1 MSHNTKS
8 SIESQNIAEDGPPMS
23 VGEHPNAITNRFYTY
38 ERVQEIVAFIQKLV
52 PTKPEL
58 AIICG
63 SGLGGLAELIVDKIV
78 IPYVDIPHFPKSTV
92 VGHRSNLVFGTFNGL
107 YVVCMQ
113 GRLHPYEG
121 YTTAMCAFP
130 VRVMRMLGA
139 HSLIVTCAAGSVN
152 QDYNVGDIMLIKDHL
167 NFPNLAG
174 NNPLIGHND
183 ERFGPRFPPVGHA
196 YDREYL
202 LEMKR
207 IARKYNLQLR
217 EGVYCGLGGPCYE
230 TIAEIKMLRLLGGD
244 AVGMST
250 VHEVTF
256 AAHCGFLTLGIALI
270 TNKGLTDY
278 DTTYEAVHEDVI
290 RIIKSVFR
298 KRFSNLSLAI
308 TNRLWLNA
316 DTNYECDVLL
326 TFPARID
333 DHVIIWFLEKFIQL
347 QPDIRISIKY
357 HFTTGVYGFYLTFIY
372 ERILKGADTLQLE
385 KPIKQE
391 FGGGY
396 RIFLFDELEF
406 YEGVED
412 EENFFSTQE
421 RQSIVFH
428 LLYSIRII
436 ENEII
441 NGIKFK
447 IDQSLIQRGLEKKL
461 IRQVIPLHNKE
472 QLNRLRETW
481 VWPKNIFK
489 SQPIENIRQ
498 YFGVKIALYFCWLS
512 FYTKA
517 LCLPALYGI
526 FIWYYSGQ
534 SQELDDKLFIINS
547 LLNIIW
553 ATGFLICWRRR
564 QAELAYQWNTLDM
577 EQLEETRATYKGT
590 LRRSPV
596 TNKYEPYYPAWKRL
610 LFRLCVTIPMLI
622 INLVLVSVCILII
635 IRFQSWIDRQLKA
648 GRLPSLMSLTE
659 LLPKILLA
667 LVTTV
672 FDDVYKRVCRWLTDR
687 AIIPYIVSNTRL
699 SVLIQLSKKEQ
710 ARYAERKDLN
720 TKLKVILDQWNNLKQ
735 TKNVDEISTNYSFNS
750 RDSIPSFETL
760 SLSQAEIECLQPKW
774 PDLYEDYLELVIQ
787 FGYIIFLST
796 LFPLAAFFS
805 LLSNIVEIRADA
817 FKLCMICQRPFS
829 QRVKDIGHWQ
839 KIMEHM
845 VIAAIIV
852 NCIFCSIRGVF
863 RRMLPDLPFAA
874 EIFLLVCIEHLVI
887 IICKI
892 IRSSIENIPYWV
904 RVEKA
909 KMEYHRREALT
920 KLECNALHL
929 KENHAQAN
937 AI

>member
-1 MSHNTKS
+1 MS
-8 SIESQNIAEDGPPMS
+8 EQF
-23 VGEHPNAITNRFYTY
+23 TN
-38 ERVQEIVAFIQKLV
+38 V
-52 PTKPEL
+52 
-58 AIICG
+58 
-63 SGLGGLAELIVDKIV
+63 
-78 IPYVDIPHFPKSTV
+78 
-92 VGHRSNLVFGTFNGL
+92 
-107 YVVCMQ
+107 
-113 GRLHPYEG
+113 
-121 YTTAMCAFP
+121 
-130 VRVMRMLGA
+130 
-139 HSLIVTCAAGSVN
+139 
-152 QDYNVGDIMLIKDHL
+152 
-167 NFPNLAG
+167 
-174 NNPLIGHND
+174 
-183 ERFGPRFPPVGHA
+183 
-196 YDREYL
+196 
-202 LEMKR
+202 
-207 IARKYNLQLR
+207 
-217 EGVYCGLGGPCYE
+217 
-230 TIAEIKMLRLLGGD
+230 
-244 AVGMST
+244 
-250 VHEVTF
+250 
-256 AAHCGFLTLGIALI
+256 
-270 TNKGLTDY
+270 
-278 DTTYEAVHEDVI
+278 
-290 RIIKSVFR
+290 KSVFR

-526 FIWYYSGQ
+526 FIWYYNGQ

-687 AIIPYIVSNTRL
+687 ENYREQRVHDNQMIAKMFACACVNSYLSVFYIAFFTHKHVRLSDQLITIFVIKQFWDHIKEAIIPYIVSNTRL

-720 TKLKVILDQWNNLKQ
+720 TQLKVILDQWNNLKQ

-874 EIFLLVCIEHLVI
+874 EIFLLVCIEHFLI